1 MTQPS
6 FAPVPH
12 ADQVRPSMQLKTPAD
27 WRADRVADLHVA
39 EQPHGP
45 SLGIQGTDQ
54 GYALKLA
61 EVLFVERLELVAGE
75 RAEDAV
81 VGCAMVASARASL
94 FGRAPVGPDLD
105 MAFTQ
110 FGFLGGAPK
119 DLIEW
124 RVGRF
129 SALAHHYDQQRRLV
143 ASVPQSTLRLT
154 AGQVRERLSE
164 WKELLKSDN

>member
-12 ADQVRPSMQLKTPAD
+12 ADQVRPSMRLKTPAD

-39 EQPHGP
+39 EQPHGR
-45 SLGIQGTDQ
+45 SLGVPGPDQ

-61 EVLFVERLELVAGE
+61 KDLFHDRLELVAGE
-75 RAEDAV
+75 KAEDAV
-81 VGCAMVASARASL
+81 FGCSMVASARASL

-105 MAFTQ
+105 MAFTL

-119 DLIEW
+119 DLIDW
-124 RVGRF
+124 RVARF
-129 SALAHHYDQQRRLV
+129 SAVAHHYDEQRRLV
-143 ASVPQSTLRLT
+143 AAVAPATFRLK
-154 AGQVRERLSE
+154 ADQIRERLAQ
-164 WKELLKSDN
+164 WRELVDVDN